1 MRKEQN
7 PSNNLIPQRDAAERI
22 RNLLVSEQSLLFGAI
37 YGGFSPDCS
46 TDFV

>member
-7 PSNNLIPQRDAAERI
+7 PSNNLIRDAAERI

-37 YGGFSPDCS
+37 YGGFSPDSS